1 MNYSSSIAF
10 YLIFSLPAILLITV
24 AIAESFYEDQVV
36 RQNLLEQIRM
46 LLGQES
52 ASTVNNILK
61 NASVAGSSLTAKIVG
76 IGMLLFSATTVFLS
90 LQDGL
95 NSIWKI
101 KPKPNND
108 VINFIKNRLLS
119 LAMIVTIGFLL
130 LVSLV
135 IDTLLAVF
143 SGLLTSWLSEV
154 SLYIVSG
161 LNLLISI
168 AIITLVFAMIFKIL
182 PDAKIEW
189 HDVWI
194 GAFVTT
200 LLFTIGK
207 YLIGFYLGSS
217 SVDSVY
223 GAAGSLVLLLIWVYY
238 SSVIV
243 FVGAEF
249 TYVYSKE
256 TGNRI
261 KPNRYAVV
269 VDEVEKE
276 NQTANE

>member
-24 AIAESFYEDQVV
+24 SIAESFYEDLVV
-36 RQNLLEQIRM
+36 RQNLLEQIGM
-46 LLGQES
+46 LLGRES
-52 ASTVNNILK
+52 ASTVDKILNNA
-61 NASVAGSSLTAKIVG
+61 NVAGSSITAKMVG

-101 KPKPNND
+101 KPKPNHD
-108 VINFIKNRLLS
+108 VRNFIKNRLLS
-119 LAMIVTIGFLL
+119 LAMVVTIGFLL

-143 SGLLTSWLSEV
+143 SSFLISWLSAV
-154 SLYIVSG
+154 SLYVVSG
-161 LNLLISI
+161 INLLISV
-168 AIITLVFAMIFKIL
+168 AIITLVFAMIFKVL

-194 GAFVTT
+194 GAFFTT

-207 YLIGFYLGSS
+207 YLIGFY
-217 SVDSVY
+217 V
-223 GAAGSLVLLLIWVYY
+223 
-238 SSVIV
+238 
-243 FVGAEF
+243 
-249 TYVYSKE
+249 
-256 TGNRI
+256 
-261 KPNRYAVV
+261 AV
-269 VDEVEKE
+269 K
-276 NQTANE
+276 